1 MITLFHN
8 RINQTPNI
16 WINQFW
22 WNIWHEKSNQFWGNI
37 WREKSNQFWGNIW
50 GEEGEKEVT
59 SWESIFCRNFFF
71 TFNQMFSS
79 IRWWCFPSTK
89 ANIWENKNLFGSWFV
104 GLSDMLNIPAAEHIW
119 QLFDSFVSF
128 FTQICSRLNNQS
140 KKCFFVQ
147 LWQMLLPH
155 KRCC

>member
-1 MITLFHN
+1 MTLFHN
-8 RINQTPNI
+8 RINQTTNI

-37 WREKSNQFWGNIW
+37 WREKSNQLWGNIW
-50 GEEGEKEVT
+50 GEKGKKEVT
-59 SWESIFCRNFFF
+59 LWELIFCRNFFF

-79 IRWWCFPSTK
+79 IRSWCFPSTK
-89 ANIWENKNLFGSWFV
+89 ANIWANKNLFGSWYV
-104 GLSDMLNIPAAEHIW
+104 GLSDMLKIPAADNC
-119 QLFDSFVSF
+119 LTPLSVF

-140 KKCFFVQ
+140 KKCFFSQ

-155 KRCC
+155 KQCC